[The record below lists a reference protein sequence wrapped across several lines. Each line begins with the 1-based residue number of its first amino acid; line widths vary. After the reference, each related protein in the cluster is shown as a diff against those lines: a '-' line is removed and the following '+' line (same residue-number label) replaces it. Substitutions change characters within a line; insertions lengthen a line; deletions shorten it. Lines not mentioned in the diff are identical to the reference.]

1 MKTTFD
7 FLSRCEHEQFCYHH
21 DKQTGLRAFIAVHN
35 TVRGPG
41 LGGTR
46 LWHYDDLDAA
56 ALDALRLSE
65 GMTYK
70 AAVAGLPLGGGKAVI
85 VADGREDDPVCRAE
99 RFAAFGAF
107 IDKLGGTYITA
118 EDVGTKPSDMVEI
131 RRNTAHVVGLPAE
144 QGGSG
149 DPSPVTAYGCLRGIE
164 ALVES
169 VFGCHGLDGVH
180 VAVQGLGKVGLPLV
194 RMLLDAGAS
203 VTAADINPDSV
214 AEARAYGADIV
225 TVDAIYDVDCD
236 VFSPCALG
244 ATLNDDTI
252 PRLHARIIAGCA
264 NNQLAEARHGDL
276 LHEMGI
282 VYGVDYAINAG
293 GLINVYTEI
302 EGYDAERARRRAGEI
317 YHTMHRLMQISE
329 MEGVSM
335 VRSAA
340 LLADDAL
347 KKVIA

>member
-1 MKTTFD
+1 MKKTFD
-7 FLSRCEHEQFCYHH
+7 FLNEREHEQFCYHH

-35 TVRGPG
+35 TTRGPG

-46 LWHYDDLDAA
+46 LWRYDNLAAA

-85 VADGREDDPVCRAE
+85 AADGREDDPVCRAE

-107 IDKLGGTYITA
+107 VDKLGGAYITA
-118 EDVGTKPSDMVEI
+118 EDVGTKPSDMVNI

-144 QGGSG
+144 MGGSG
-149 DPSPVTAYGCLRGIE
+149 DPSPVTAYGCLRGME

-169 VFGCHGLDGVH
+169 AFGSHGLDGIH

-194 RMLLDAGAS
+194 QMLLDAGAS
-203 VTAADINPDSV
+203 VTASDINADSV
-214 AEARAYGADIV
+214 AQARAYGAEIV
-225 TVDAIYDVDCD
+225 DVDAIYDVDCD

-252 PRLHARIIAGCA
+252 PRLKARIIAGCA
-264 NNQLAEARHGDL
+264 NNQLAESRHGDI
-276 LHEMGI
+276 LHEKGI

-302 EGYDAERARRRAGEI
+302 QGYDAERARRRAGEI
-317 YHTMHRLMQISE
+317 YHTMHRLTQISE

-335 VRSAA
+335 VRAAA
-340 LLADDAL
+340 LLAEHAL
-347 KKVIA
+347 SKVIA